1 MRFSSLAAAV
11 LLALASRVIA
21 SAPLPAQSVH
31 EIAASLQKKYDS
43 VKDFTADFEHTYEGG
58 VLRKR
63 VTEKGTV
70 QIKKPGMMRW
80 IYKEPQRKEFVSD
93 GRRVYVY
100 LPADKQVMVDRV
112 PQEDEATSAVLFLA
126 GKGNLTRDFAV
137 TQVPTVPT
145 DAWGLKLMP
154 KVKDRDYDWLELV
167 VDRATF
173 QIRALS
179 FEDKGGRSTFR
190 FSNFKENTG
199 LSDKIFVFKI
209 PAGADVI
216 TNGSTAR

>member
-11 LLALASRVIA
+11 LLAVASRVLA
-21 SAPLPAQSVH
+21 SPPAQSVH
-31 EIAASLQKKYDS
+31 EIAASLQKKYDA

-80 IYKEPQRKEFVSD
+80 LYKEPQRKEFVSD

-126 GKGNLTRDFAV
+126 GKGNLTRDFTI
-137 TQVPTVPT
+137 TQVPGAPP
-145 DAWGLKLMP
+145 DAYGLKLLP
-154 KVKDRDYDWLELV
+154 KVTDHDYDWLE
-167 VDRATF
+167 
-173 QIRALS
+173 
-179 FEDKGGRSTFR
+179 
-190 FSNFKENTG
+190 
-199 LSDKIFVFKI
+199 
-209 PAGADVI
+209 
-216 TNGSTAR
+216 